1 MTETAVADF
10 LARYLL
16 DPASGSSDEPRQ
28 GRVVMSERRIVVARD
43 DDDRLTIPLSAVV
56 DVVVGNVPADV
67 RELYDDTVTVA
78 YETEAEGVRTV
89 LLEAGNETM
98 TRFVDVLFKCLL
110 NGTGAVVEHPA
121 KVGGRVTNVE
131 AVPAKLAIGS
141 KAVDVTTPE
150 GSFTIDLTAVVDFD
164 RAERSPR
171 GVERPS
177 LVVMHA
183 DGADVVTTLLAPD
196 SGRAVNLLG
205 RYISIEYN
213 QLRRE
218 VQDVSLEDAE
228 KQALV
233 AVYAA
238 GDVDLSE
245 VIEGDASDAAAVLE
259 SLREGGLVDDGDG
272 DVSLTPA
279 GRVLAIQR
287 LEDVDV

>member
-16 DPASGSSDEPRQ
+16 DPGSGASDEPRQ
-28 GRVVMSERRIVVARD
+28 GRVVMSDRRIVVARD
-43 DDDRLTIPLSAVV
+43 DDDRLTVPLSAVV

-121 KVGGRVTNVE
+121 KVGGRVTDVE
-131 AVPAKLAIGS
+131 STPAKLSIGS
-141 KAVDVTTPE
+141 KSVDVTTPE
-150 GSFTIDLTAVVDFD
+150 GSFSIDITAVVDFD

-171 GVERPS
+171 DVERPS

-196 SGRAVNLLG
+196 SVRAVNLFG
-205 RYISIEYN
+205 RYLSIEYN

-218 VQDVSLEDAE
+218 VQEVSLEEDE
-228 KQALV
+228 TRALV
-233 AVYAA
+233 AIYAA
-238 GDVDLSE
+238 GDVDLAE
-245 VIEGDASDAAAVLE
+245 VIEGDAARASAVLA
-259 SLREGGLVDDGDG
+259 SLREKALAGDGDG
-272 DVSLTPA
+272 GVSLTSA